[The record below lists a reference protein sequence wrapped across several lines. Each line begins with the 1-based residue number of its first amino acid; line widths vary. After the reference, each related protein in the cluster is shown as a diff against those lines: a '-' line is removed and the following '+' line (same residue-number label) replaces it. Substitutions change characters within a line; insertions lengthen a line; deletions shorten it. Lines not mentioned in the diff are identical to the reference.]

1 MKGYEKGKARS
12 TNSKRSQDQL
22 RRPLVQDNRNK
33 LAART
38 SQRLN
43 TVTVPE
49 SLKPIFLKAQDYV
62 ARYFQNRQENPNQ
75 GQIEISGERYVLVRA
90 ASMSKEFLD
99 LVTSLYQD
107 RGEKEART
115 VAFGFLFDMAHA
127 IGKADARSFYTKM
140 GVSNPLDKLSAG
152 PIHFAHT
159 GWAFVQIFPESNPTP
174 DENYF
179 LIYDHPY
186 SFEANTWMKSGE
198 KTDFSVCIMSAGY
211 SSGWCE
217 ESFGIPLVAVEIKC
231 RAKGDEH
238 CRFLMAPPSKIEG
251 YIEKYGYHSGNKPPI
266 YGSIDVPEFFQRKR
280 LEDELLKSEE
290 TVRALLNAPD
300 DRALLLDTDG
310 RILALNKTAAK
321 GLGRTIGELIGL
333 NAFDLIPPQSAQERK
348 AYHDQVV
355 RTGKSLRYEDM
366 RDDRC
371 IDTTIDPVHNA
382 QGKVAR
388 VAVVSRDM
396 TDYKRMQEA
405 LEKEKEF
412 NATLIKTSP
421 ALFVAIAAS
430 GQILLVNEAMV
441 KALGYTQHEVIG
453 KNYLSTFVP
462 EKDRSNLA
470 RIFETIPSKGA
481 TAVTVARMMTK
492 DGRNIFVEWHSRHVL
507 NTEGELDFFFA
518 LGIDITERKKAEDE
532 LRRHRDH
539 LEDLVH
545 ERTERLRNINEQLQK
560 EIAERKDAER
570 ALRAVL
576 KQMEEKKSEDKENI
590 LTNIKQS
597 VVPYLNR
604 LKKEPLSTNQ
614 KILAEMI
621 EKNLHNIVSPLVT
634 KLSSTFLNLTPME
647 IRIATLIKEGLMNKE
662 IAELLGTSLNTIS
675 SHRFRIRSKLD
686 LKKKG
691 ANLRSFLLSLDE

>member
-1 MKGYEKGKARS
+1 MKTDKTIKPEKKKTTTPADRG
-12 TNSKRSQDQL
+12 L
-22 RRPLVQDNRNK
+22 R
-33 LAART
+33 
-38 SQRLN
+38 
-43 TVTVPE
+43 TVFVPE
-49 SLKPIFLKAQDYV
+49 SLEPQFLKAQDYV
-62 ARYFQNRQENPNQ
+62 SRYFKNRKENPEQ

-127 IGKADARSFYTKM
+127 IGKADARSFYAKM
-140 GVSNPLDKLSAG
+140 GVSDPIDRLSAG

-159 GWAFVQIFPESNPTP
+159 GWAFVKIFPESHPTP

-179 LIYDHPY
+179 LIYDHPF

-217 ESFGIPLVAVEIKC
+217 ESFGIPLVAVEIEC
-231 RAKGDEH
+231 RAKGDER
-238 CRFLMAPPSKIEG
+238 CRFLMAPPSRIEK
-251 YIEKYGYHSGNKPPI
+251 YIEKYSADSCNKPAI

-300 DRALLLDTDG
+300 DRALLLDTKG
-310 RILALNKTAAK
+310 QIQAINKTAAK
-321 GLGRTIGELIGL
+321 ALGGTIEELIGL
-333 NAFDLIPPQSAQERK
+333 NAYDLIPPQLAKERK
-348 AYHDQVV
+348 VYHDQVV
-355 RTGKSLRYEDM
+355 RTGKSLRYEDL

-371 IDTTIDPVHNA
+371 MDTTIDPVRNA

-405 LEKEKEF
+405 LRKEKEF

-421 ALFVAIAAS
+421 ALFVAIAAN

-441 KALGYTQHEVIG
+441 KALGYSQEEVIG

-462 EKDRSNLA
+462 EMDRPNLCK
-470 RIFETIPSKGA
+470 IFETIPPLGT
-481 TAVTVARMMTK
+481 TAVNQARMVTK
-492 DGRNIFVEWHSRHVL
+492 DGRKIYVEWHSRHVL
-507 NTEGELDFFFA
+507 TAEKELDFFFA
-518 LGIDITERKKAEDE
+518 LGIDITERKIAEDE

-539 LEDLVH
+539 LEDLVN
-545 ERTERLRNINEQLQK
+545 ERTNRLKKINEQLQK
-560 EIAERKDAER
+560 EIGERKEAEM
-570 ALRAVL
+570 ALRVVL
-576 KQMEEKKSEDKENI
+576 KQMEEKKKEDKENI
-590 LTNIKQS
+590 LTNLKQS

-614 KILAEMI
+614 LVLADII
-621 EKNLHNIVSPLVT
+621 EKNLNNIASPLVS

-647 IRIATLIKEGLMNKE
+647 IRIASLIKEGLMNKE
-662 IAELLGTSLNTIS
+662 IAELVGSSLNTIS
-675 SHRFRIRSKLD
+675 SHRFRIRSKMG

>member
-1 MKGYEKGKARS
+1 MKPKI
-12 TNSKRSQDQL
+12 
-22 RRPLVQDNRNK
+22 RPSR
-33 LAART
+33 
-38 SQRLN
+38 RLN

-49 SLKPIFLKAQDYV
+49 SLAPIFLKAQDYV
-62 ARYFQNRQENPNQ
+62 SRYFQNRKENPKQ

-127 IGKADARSFYTKM
+127 IGKADARSFYAKM

-152 PIHFAHT
+152 PVHFAHT
-159 GWAFVQIFPESNPTP
+159 GWAFVQIFPESHPTP

-179 LIYDHPY
+179 LIYDHPF

-217 ESFGIPLVAVEIKC
+217 ESFGIPLVAVEIEC
-231 RAKGDEH
+231 RAKGDDH

-251 YIEKYGYHSGNKPPI
+251 YIEKYGYQKGDKPPI
-266 YGSIDVPEFFQRKR
+266 FGSIDVPEFFQRKR

-321 GLGRTIGELIGL
+321 GLGRTINELIGV
-333 NAFDLIPPQSAQERK
+333 NAFDLISPQLARERM

-355 RTGKSLRYEDM
+355 RTGKSLRYEDI

-371 IDTTIDPVHNA
+371 MDTTIDPVLNA

-441 KALGYTQHEVIG
+441 KALGYSQHEVIG

-462 EKDRSNLA
+462 EKDRPNLA
-470 RIFETIPSKGA
+470 KIFETVPPQGM
-481 TAVTVARMMTK
+481 TAVNVARMMTK
-492 DGRNIFVEWHSRHVL
+492 DGRHLFVEWHSRHVL
-507 NTEGELDFFFA
+507 TAEGELDFFFA
-518 LGIDITERKKAEDE
+518 LGIDITERKEAEDE

-539 LEDLVH
+539 LEDLVN
-545 ERTERLRNINEQLQK
+545 ERTERLSKINEQLQK
-560 EIAERKDAER
+560 EIAERKEAEM

-576 KQMEEKKSEDKENI
+576 KQMEEKKMEDKENI
-590 LTNIKQS
+590 LTNVKQS

-604 LKKEPLSTNQ
+604 LKKEPLSPNQ
-614 KILAEMI
+614 MVLADMI
-621 EKNLHNIVSPLVT
+621 EKNLNNIVSPLVN
-634 KLSSTFLNLTPME
+634 KLSSTFLSLTPME

-662 IAELLGTSLNTIS
+662 IADLLGTSLNTIS